1 MRQLGLLDQDVD
13 QVVLTVTELRQQHEE
28 LVQHIGLVATPST
41 TRSSMR
47 EIARGRHHSVR
58 FDSLGF
64 DRAREGVAYQSRN
77 QSR

>member
-47 EIARGRHHSVR
+47 EIARGRHSVR
-58 FDSLGF
+58 FDSIGF